1 MSHSVF
7 ILYISFLLWAGYC
20 LGIGLFFFSL
30 TLVSFYFWFVD
41 QLVLLPHSYI
51 ASAMVSLNLCLL
63 GLLWACHVLF
73 FLLVYIT
80 QYFCLVSFH
89 IILGFL
95 GPFYS
100 FGHPCPASF
109 LWASLAYLI
118 LAFPCAFAKS
128 FGLLRLNYHI
138 LYFWGLLAFALIPF
152 FNSFLWAP
160 PAYLYLLSTYY
171 NSHGLTTSFLEAPLG
186 PFAFFGALLLFCGIV
201 YHCSYHTS
209 LMVFRTLLIL
219 LSSHL
224 VILLGF
230 FLSLALFFF
239 AKMGLNKDLDIFRL
253 C

>member
-100 FGHPCPASF
+100 FGHPWPISF
-109 LWASLAYLI
+109 L
-118 LAFPCAFAKS
+118 
-128 FGLLRLNYHI
+128 H
-138 LYFWGLLAFALIPF
+138 
-152 FNSFLWAP
+152 
-160 PAYLYLLSTYY
+160 
-171 NSHGLTTSFLEAPLG
+171 SHGFLLNLSG
-186 PFAFFGALLLFCGIV
+186 FFGSITISFTFGVCWPL
-201 YHCSYHTS
+201 H
-209 LMVFRTLLIL
+209 
-219 LSSHL
+219 
-224 VILLGF
+224 
-230 FLSLALFFF
+230 
-239 AKMGLNKDLDIFRL
+239 
-253 C
+253 